1 MAEYPLPK
9 FHFEVQWGGTKIGFT
24 EVTGLEVTT
33 EKIEYRDG
41 ASKEYHKI
49 RMPGMQTF
57 GDLTLKRG
65 VFAGDNEFYDWWN
78 TVALNTI
85 ERRDITISLLN
96 ESARAGRGV
105 EGQERLADEGHVD
118 RSERLRQRDRHRNP
132 GAHARGPDHGE
143 RVRHGSRLP
152 ASRLSFSGGLR
163 AAATVPE

>member
-9 FHFEVQWGGTKIGFT
+9 FHVEVQWGGTKIGFT

-33 EKIEYRDG
+33 DKIEYRDG
-41 ASKEYHKI
+41 SSKEYHKI

-96 ESARAGRGV
+96 EAHEPLVVWKVKKAWPTKVTSTDLNASGNETAIETLV
-105 EGQERLADEGHVD
+105 LTHEGLTMENG
-118 RSERLRQRDRHRNP
+118 
-132 GAHARGPDHGE
+132 
-143 RVRHGSRLP
+143 
-152 ASRLSFSGGLR
+152 
-163 AAATVPE
+163 

>member
-9 FHFEVQWGGTKIGFT
+9 FHFQVQWGGTKIGFT

-33 EKIEYRDG
+33 EKLEYRDG
-41 ASKEYHKI
+41 ASKEYHKV

-78 TVALNTI
+78 TVALNTV

-96 ESARAGRGV
+96 EAHEPVVVWKVKNAWPTKVTSTDLNASGNETAIESLV
-105 EGQERLADEGHVD
+105 LTHEGLTMENG
-118 RSERLRQRDRHRNP
+118 
-132 GAHARGPDHGE
+132 
-143 RVRHGSRLP
+143 
-152 ASRLSFSGGLR
+152 
-163 AAATVPE
+163 

>member
-9 FHFEVQWGGTKIGFT
+9 FHFQVQWGGTKIGFT

-41 ASKEYHKI
+41 ASKEYHKV

-65 VFAGDNEFYDWWN
+65 VFAGDNEYYDWWN
-78 TVALNTI
+78 TVALNTV

-96 ESARAGRGV
+96 EAHEPVVVWKVKNAWPTKVTSTDLNASGNETAIETLV
-105 EGQERLADEGHVD
+105 LTHEGLTMENG
-118 RSERLRQRDRHRNP
+118 
-132 GAHARGPDHGE
+132 
-143 RVRHGSRLP
+143 
-152 ASRLSFSGGLR
+152 
-163 AAATVPE
+163 

>member
-1 MAEYPLPK
+1 MAEYPIPK

-78 TVALNTI
+78 TVALNTV

-96 ESARAGRGV
+96 EAHEPVVVWKIKNAWPTKVTSTDLNASGNETAIETLV
-105 EGQERLADEGHVD
+105 LTHEGLTMENG
-118 RSERLRQRDRHRNP
+118 
-132 GAHARGPDHGE
+132 
-143 RVRHGSRLP
+143 
-152 ASRLSFSGGLR
+152 
-163 AAATVPE
+163 